1 MNRIFLKFNSINSI
15 RLTNSRRFDMVF
27 LNPTRRLIMAK
38 KLDSAE
44 LVSFK
49 ELLMANAIQI
59 DALTQLLIDK
69 GLITQQEFF
78 TKLKQV
84 QSDYQSKRH
93 A

>member
-1 MNRIFLKFNSINSI
+1 
-15 RLTNSRRFDMVF
+15 
-27 LNPTRRLIMAK
+27 MAK
-38 KLDSAE
+38 KLDPAE
-44 LVSFK
+44 LVTFK

-59 DALTQLLIDK
+59 DALCQLLIEK

-84 QSDYQSKRH
+84 QTDYQNKRH